1 MINDKEINLY
11 ISKIKVLLPIHA
23 KAEQQFVNNLQDN
36 VLSFIDSQPD
46 SSMEDVIDQFGEPL
60 EVVHGYIESMDIE
73 ELINAIHLRKILRR
87 IVAIM
92 LVIAVIGL
100 SIFGAFYYKGYQYY
114 KNTVATEIETIVD
127 ND

>member
-11 ISKIKVLLPIHA
+11 ISKIKALLPIHA

-36 VLSFIDSQPD
+36 VLAFIDSQPD
-46 SSMEDVIDQFGEPL
+46 SSMEDVIEQFGEPL

-73 ELINAIHLRKILRR
+73 ELINAITLRKILRR
-87 IVAIM
+87 IVAIA
-92 LVIAVIGL
+92 LIIAVIGL

-114 KNTVATEIETIVD
+114 KNTVATEFETIVD